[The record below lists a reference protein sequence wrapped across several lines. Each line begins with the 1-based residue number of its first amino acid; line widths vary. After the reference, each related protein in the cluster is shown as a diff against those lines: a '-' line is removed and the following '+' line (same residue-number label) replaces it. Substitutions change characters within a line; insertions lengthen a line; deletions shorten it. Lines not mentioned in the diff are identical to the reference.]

1 MDVITVEGLW
11 ITNNDKLF
19 TVFSISCRILW
30 SLFISLCALQSRG
43 HLEYNKYHIRDV
55 SSSSHLLSLWTVL
68 DPDLDFIGVIIG
80 IPFPF
85 PFFRLPQ
92 ALDEVDISVTW
103 DCKSEEHQLKT
114 VLLII
119 KNSDY

>member
-1 MDVITVEGLW
+1 MLYSQEDTSAL
-11 ITNNDKLF
+11 T
-19 TVFSISCRILW
+19 C
-30 SLFISLCALQSRG
+30 SLFG

-55 SSSSHLLSLWTVL
+55 SSSSHLLSMWTVL
-68 DPDLDFIGVIIG
+68 DLGLDFIGVIIG
-80 IPFPF
+80 IPFPY